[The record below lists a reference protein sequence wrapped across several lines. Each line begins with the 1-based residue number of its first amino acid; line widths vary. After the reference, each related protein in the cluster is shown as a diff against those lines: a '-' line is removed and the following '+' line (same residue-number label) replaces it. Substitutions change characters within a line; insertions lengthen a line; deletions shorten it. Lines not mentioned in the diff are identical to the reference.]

1 MKATVNQK
9 DLLKIINI
17 AQKATSQR
25 TTMPILEGILFEFSK
40 DVLTLKST
48 NLNNSIITEM
58 SIKADEEFSFVLNAN
73 IISNIIRKLP
83 DTEIEFEKKGNLI
96 EINYLNSKM
105 NLSYQES
112 SEYPDVEILKTET
125 AFSIDAHLMKE
136 SIRQTQFAAA
146 KNDAK
151 QILNGIL
158 MELKDDFI
166 NFVALDGYRIAVKK
180 IPYEIRENIKAVVHA
195 DTFNLLNS
203 IIDEDDLIEI
213 NIGETEISFKL
224 NNTILTGRLIE
235 GNFIN
240 YKDIIK
246 NAATTVVKLN
256 REEFLE
262 CIERASLMAKEQN
275 TNLIKI
281 KIEDDYMHIS
291 SNSEIGNIHEVLSI
305 EKFKENLII
314 AFNGS
319 YLSDV
324 LKVLNVDRISM
335 DFESETSPC
344 IIKPEDDN
352 LNFTYMLLP
361 VKLSSY

>member
-1 MKATVNQK
+1 
-9 DLLKIINI
+9 
-17 AQKATSQR
+17 
-25 TTMPILEGILFEFSK
+25 
-40 DVLTLKST
+40 
-48 NLNNSIITEM
+48 
-58 SIKADEEFSFVLNAN
+58 
-73 IISNIIRKLP
+73 
-83 DTEIEFEKKGNLI
+83 
-96 EINYLNSKM
+96 
-105 NLSYQES
+105 
-112 SEYPDVEILKTET
+112 
-125 AFSIDAHLMKE
+125 MKE